1 MKQPSLCT
9 TIALLVLTTLFFWS
23 GSAYADTLI
32 LHPSGA
38 ASGDQT
44 DQYVGGTAGTALDT
58 NDGNTSYGD
67 LSSEDTARLA
77 LDDSANSGTI
87 TSVRI
92 RGVLRSDGGFGGFGG
107 SDGEFRI
114 GLRTNGADFWS
125 STLDAGDSYQSY
137 SGNLYTTNPSTGT
150 AWTWADINALNALV
164 DNTDRST
171 DLRTTELFAEIIYQP
186 PVTLSITKS
195 GTGTGTVTSSPAG
208 IDCGATCSALF
219 NINTSVTLTAAPAAN
234 STFTGWSG
242 CNSTS
247 GTSCTVTMNAAKTVT
262 ASFTLQTFPLTVT
275 KSGTGTGTVTSSP
288 AGINCGAACSAIYSS
303 GTVVTLSP
311 LPSADSD
318 FTGWSGCDNVSG
330 TSCTVTINTAKTVT
344 ATFTLKVFALSV
356 AKTGNGGGTVTSS
369 PAGINCGADCSELYN
384 INTPVTLTAA
394 PDANSTFTSWSGCDS
409 TNGTACTVTLT
420 AAKNVTATFTL
431 RTFSLT
437 VAKNGTGTGTLT
449 SNPAGINCGS
459 DCSETYNINTSVTL
473 TATAA
478 ADANFTGWSGACTG
492 TGSCI
497 VTMDA
502 AKSVTAT
509 FTLKTFVL
517 SITKA
522 GTGTGSVTSS
532 PAGITCGATCSAS
545 FNSGTLVTLT
555 AASSADSNFTGW
567 SGACTGTGNC
577 TVTMDAARSATAT
590 FTLKTFTLSVATAG
604 NGTVTS
610 DVGGINC
617 GANGTVCSASFTIGT
632 AVKLTATP
640 AGGATFS
647 GWSGCD
653 SATGNTC
660 DLSMNTDR
668 SVAAS
673 FGIQTFALTVNKLG
687 NGTGTLTSS
696 PAGIACGGTCSAFFN
711 AGTIVTLTAV
721 SAADSDFTGWSGAC
735 TGTGNCVVTMD
746 AAKSVTATFTLKAFT
761 LTVAKNG
768 SGTGTVTSSP
778 AGITCGA
785 TCSASFNSGTSVTL
799 TAAPSANSTFA
810 GWSGCD
816 STAATSC
823 TVAMNAAK
831 SVTATFNIQ
840 LFSLTVTKAGTGTG
854 TVASSPVGIDCGAAC
869 SASFNSGASVTL
881 TATPAANAT
890 FTGWSGACTGS
901 GNCVVTIDA
910 AKSVTATFSLQAFS
924 LTVNKTGTGTGTVTS
939 SPAGINCGAT
949 CSVSFNSGATVTL
962 TASPSV
968 DSNFTGWSGCDSATG
983 TSCTV
988 TMNAAKSVT
997 ANFNIQTFALTVN
1010 KAGTG
1015 TGTVTSSPAG
1025 INCGAACASN
1035 FNAGTAVTLTAT
1047 TSADSDFTGWSGAC
1061 SGTGS
1066 CNVTMDTAR
1075 SVTATFTLKNFTL
1088 SIAKTG
1094 TGAGTVTSS
1103 PAGINCGAACSASF
1117 NAGASVTLTATPSA
1131 DSLFAGWSGACSG
1144 TGTCSVTID
1153 AAKSVTAIFNLQTFS
1168 LSVAKAGTGTG
1179 TVSSSPTG
1187 IDCGTTCSFNFTT
1200 GTTVTLAAAPAGNS
1214 VFAGWSGGCSG
1225 TGSCVVTIDA
1235 AKSVTATFN
1244 LQTFSL
1250 SVAKTGNG
1258 TGTVTSSPAGINCG
1272 ATCSFPFNS
1281 GTVVTLTAA
1290 PAANSTFTGWSG
1302 VCSGVGNCIVTI
1314 DAAKSVSA
1322 NFTLQTFN
1330 LSVTKTG
1337 TGTGTV
1343 TSSPAGIDC
1352 GATCSASFGSGAS
1365 VTLTAAPSAGAI
1377 FAGWSGACSGTG
1389 TCLVTMDAAKSVT
1402 ATFNVQTFSLAVT
1415 KAGTGSGTVTSS
1427 PAGINCGA
1435 TCSFTFATGTTVTLT
1450 AAPSADSV
1458 FIGWS
1463 GACSGTGNC
1472 VVTMDAAKSVT
1483 ANFNRQTFGLT
1494 LTKSGTG
1501 TGTVVSSPAGIN
1513 CGADCSET
1521 YTINT
1526 LVSLTATQGDDSD
1539 FSGWSGACSGTGPC
1553 SVTMDA
1559 AKSVTANF
1567 TLKTFTLTVTK
1578 SGSGSGTVA
1587 SSPVG
1592 INCGTDC
1599 SEIYDFN
1606 TLVFLTATPGSD
1618 SLFTGWSGACSGGAA
1633 TCSVTLDAAKTVT
1646 ANFIRRF
1653 PLAVSK
1659 AGTGAGTVTSSPAG
1673 INCGADCSEMY
1684 TMNSSVTLTA
1694 APDVNSD
1701 FSGWSGGGCAGTAA
1715 TCIVAMD
1722 AAKTVTAT
1730 FTLKSLGLSVTITG
1744 TGRGTV
1750 TSNPAGIN
1758 CPTDCSEPY
1767 TINTTVTL
1775 TAAPEADSNF
1785 TGWSGG
1791 GCAGTAP
1798 CNATVDAAKSITAT
1812 FTLKTFALTANKTGT
1827 GTGTVA
1833 SSPAGINC
1841 GADCNASYNAGS
1853 QVTLT
1858 ASPNTDSLFT
1868 GWSGACSGTAACV
1881 VTIDAAKTAT
1891 AAFTLK
1897 PVLTVTKTGSGTV
1910 TSDPAG
1916 ISCGTDCSQS
1926 FGNFTTQV
1934 TLTAAPD
1941 ANFDFTGWSGC
1952 NSTNGT
1958 SCSVT
1963 MSQSKSVTA
1972 TFTLKT
1978 FGLNVTKT
1986 GTGTGTVT
1994 SNPAGI
2000 NCGTDCNQSYDS
2012 GTQVT
2017 LTAAPAANSTFTGW
2031 SGACSGAGNCIVTI
2045 DAAKNV
2051 AATFALRTF
2060 TLSVTTS
2067 GNGTVASNP
2076 AGISCGAGGA
2086 CSATFNTGVQV
2097 TLTATPDTHAT
2108 FTGWGGNA
2116 CSGSQATC
2124 TVTMDAAK
2132 SVSANFGLRTF
2143 DLTVTKTGSGSG
2155 TVSSSPAG
2163 ITCGATCSFSFN
2175 SGATVTLTASP
2186 SADANFTGWSGAC
2199 GGTGS
2204 CVVTMD
2210 AAKSVTASF
2219 TLKTFALSVVKEG
2232 TGTGTV
2238 TSDPSGINCGATCSF
2253 SFNIGST
2260 VTLTV
2265 APTGNSTFTGWS
2277 GACTG
2282 TGNCVVTT
2290 DAARSVTATFTA
2302 PVTFTL
2308 TVNRTGNGLVTSN
2321 PGGISCG
2328 SGCTSVPLN
2337 PDTRITLTVVPA
2349 AGAPFQNWGGACS
2362 GTQTTCTLTL
2372 DGNKTVS
2379 ANFANGFTLSANSA
2393 SAAIQK
2399 GTSGSVSYNIAS
2411 TQGFTSPVAL
2421 TLTGAPTGVTGTFS
2435 PNPAAP
2441 PGNGSIKPT
2450 LTLNID
2456 GTVECR
2462 DYNLTVTGAGGFLT
2476 QSVGLTLTVTC
2487 NGLKGEYFNTPDLT
2501 GPMLT
2506 QTDPKIDFTG
2516 WGSGP
2521 PIQGIDPETFSIRW
2535 TGQIQ
2540 IDRAESYLF
2549 NIITND
2555 GVRLWIDG
2563 ALVIDHWEQTDHLV
2577 SLEKGVAFNASGLHD
2592 IKLEYSE
2599 NTGQA
2604 LLQLNWSSNSI
2615 GWQVIPESHLTTP
2628 KSSGAPPTLKWTGEP
2643 NYQTDGLDPETGTVN
2658 GTSFKFRVTY
2668 TDPDNNPPLPGYPRV
2683 HLLQGGKEIAG
2694 SPFEMLFERG
2704 TPAAG
2709 AVHNYSRLLQAGFDY
2724 TYYFDAVDA
2733 TGLQAIASPAA
2744 PTPAVPLTGPQVGAS
2759 ETVTLS
2765 SPRGAIVMTTSAG
2778 AFERIDIGDLANLTV
2793 PPADTTFP
2801 YGVLSFKL
2809 QGLAP
2814 GEEAV
2819 VGATFPEPISGEG
2832 QPQWLWYDSQNNQFV
2847 AVEATGSL
2855 LSGGNTIRM
2864 TLKDGGMGDGDHA
2877 ANGVI
2882 ENIAGPAFKA
2892 GAAPAPP
2899 PGGGGGGGGG
2909 GCFIATAA
2917 YGSYLDPHVKV
2928 LRDFRDRY
2936 LLTNL
2941 PGRLFVEAY
2950 YRASPPIADVI
2961 RKHDSLRTVV
2971 RWTLTPLVLLIAYPW
2986 GGVALLALALTA
2998 RRLRKNRP

>member
-1 MKQPSLCT
+1 MKQPSFCT
-9 TIALLVLTTLFFWS
+9 TIALLILATLFFWS

-32 LHPSGA
+32 LHPSGS

-44 DQYVGGTAGTALDT
+44 DQYVGGTAVTALDT
-58 NDGNTSYGD
+58 NDGSTSYGD

-77 LDDSANSGTI
+77 LDDSANLGTI

-92 RGVLRSDGGFGGFGG
+92 RGVLRSDSGW

-125 STLDAGDSYQSY
+125 STLDAGDSYQLY
-137 SGNLYTTNPSTGT
+137 SGNLYSTNPNTGT
-150 AWTWADINALNALV
+150 AWTWAEINALNALV

-171 DLRTTELFAEIIYQP
+171 DLRITELFAEIIYQP

-208 IDCGATCSALF
+208 IDCGATCSATF

-247 GTSCTVTMNAAKTVT
+247 GTSCTVTMSAAKTVT

-275 KSGTGTGTVTSSP
+275 KSGTGTGIVTSSP

-330 TSCTVTINTAKTVT
+330 TSCTMTINTAKTVT

-369 PAGINCGADCSELYN
+369 PAGINCGATCSASFN
-384 INTPVTLTAA
+384 FGTPVTLTAA
-394 PDANSTFTSWSGCDS
+394 PSAN
-409 TNGTACTVTLT
+409 
-420 AAKNVTATFTL
+420 
-431 RTFSLT
+431 
-437 VAKNGTGTGTLT
+437 
-449 SNPAGINCGS
+449 
-459 DCSETYNINTSVTL
+459 
-473 TATAA
+473 
-478 ADANFTGWSGACTG
+478 
-492 TGSCI
+492 
-497 VTMDA
+497 
-502 AKSVTAT
+502 
-509 FTLKTFVL
+509 
-517 SITKA
+517 
-522 GTGTGSVTSS
+522 
-532 PAGITCGATCSAS
+532 
-545 FNSGTLVTLT
+545 
-555 AASSADSNFTGW
+555 SNFTGW

-577 TVTMDAARSATAT
+577 TVTMDAVRSVTAT

-617 GANGTVCSASFTIGT
+617 GANGNVCSASLTIGA

-653 SATGNTC
+653 SAAGNTC
-660 DLSMNTDR
+660 DLAMNTNR

-673 FGIQTFALTVNKLG
+673 FGVQTYSLTVNKLG
-687 NGTGTLTSS
+687 NGTGTITSS
-696 PAGIACGGTCSAFFN
+696 PAGIDCGSSCSAFFN
-711 AGTIVTLTAV
+711 AATTVTLTTTTAE
-721 SAADSDFTGWSGAC
+721 DTDFTGWSGAC
-735 TGTGNCVVTMD
+735 TGTGHCVVTMD
-746 AAKSVTATFTLKAFT
+746 AAKSVTATFTLKSFT

-768 SGTGTVTSSP
+768 SGTGTATSNP
-778 AGITCGA
+778 AGINCGA
-785 TCSASFNSGTSVTL
+785 TCSASFNNGTSVTL
-799 TAAPSANSTFA
+799 TAAPAANSIFA
-810 GWSGCD
+810 GWSGCN
-816 STAATSC
+816 SAAGASC
-823 TVAMNAAK
+823 TVTMSAAK

-840 LFSLTVTKAGTGTG
+840 
-854 TVASSPVGIDCGAAC
+854 
-869 SASFNSGASVTL
+869 
-881 TATPAANAT
+881 
-890 FTGWSGACTGS
+890 
-901 GNCVVTIDA
+901 
-910 AKSVTATFSLQAFS
+910 
-924 LTVNKTGTGTGTVTS
+924 
-939 SPAGINCGAT
+939 
-949 CSVSFNSGATVTL
+949 
-962 TASPSV
+962 
-968 DSNFTGWSGCDSATG
+968 
-983 TSCTV
+983 
-988 TMNAAKSVT
+988 
-997 ANFNIQTFALTVN
+997 TFALTVN
-1010 KAGTG
+1010 KGGTG

-1035 FNAGTAVTLTAT
+1035 FNAGTAGTLTAT

-1103 PAGINCGAACSASF
+1103 PAGINCGATCSASF

-1131 DSLFAGWSGACSG
+1131 NSLFAGWSGACSG

-1200 GTTVTLAAAPAGNS
+1200 GTTVTLAAAAAGNS

-1322 NFTLQTFN
+1322 NFTLQNFN

-1427 PAGINCGA
+1427 PAGINCGT
-1435 TCSFTFATGTTVTLT
+1435 TCSFTFTTGTTVTLT
-1450 AAPSADSV
+1450 APPSADSV

-1526 LVSLTATQGDDSD
+1526 PVSLTATPGDDSD
-1539 FSGWSGACSGTGPC
+1539 FTGWSGACSGTGPC

-1592 INCGTDC
+1592 ISCGTDC

-1633 TCSVTLDAAKTVT
+1633 TCSVLLDAAKTVT

-1659 AGTGAGTVTSSPAG
+1659 AGTGVGTVTSSPAG

-1701 FSGWSGGGCAGTAA
+1701 FTGWSGGGCAGTAA
-1715 TCIVAMD
+1715 TCTVAMD
-1722 AAKTVTAT
+1722 AAKTVIAT

-1812 FTLKTFALTANKTGT
+1812 FTLKTFALAANKTGT

-1881 VTIDAAKTAT
+1881 VTIDAAKTAI

-1994 SNPAGI
+1994 SNPVGI

-2017 LTAAPAANSTFTGW
+2017 LTAAPATNSTFTGW
-2031 SGACSGAGNCIVTI
+2031 SGACSGTGNCIVTI

-2067 GNGTVASNP
+2067 GNGTVTSNP

-2086 CSATFNTGVQV
+2086 CSATFNIGAQV

-2116 CSGSQATC
+2116 CSGGQATC
-2124 TVTMDAAK
+2124 TVTMDAAQ

-2204 CVVTMD
+2204 CFVTMD
-2210 AAKSVTASF
+2210 AAKSVNANF

-2260 VTLTV
+2260 VTLTA

-2302 PVTFTL
+2302 PLTFTL
-2308 TVNRTGNGLVTSN
+2308 TVSRTGNGLVTST
-2321 PGGISCG
+2321 PGGIDCG
-2328 SGCTSVPLN
+2328 TTCTSVPLN

-2372 DGNKTVS
+2372 DGDKTVS

-2393 SAAIQK
+2393 SVAIQK

-2421 TLTGAPTGVTGTFS
+2421 TLTGAPAGVTGTFS

-2456 GTVECR
+2456 GTVECH

-2521 PIQGIDPETFSIRW
+2521 PIQGIDPETFSVRW

-2709 AVHNYSRLLQAGFDY
+2709 AVYNYSRLLQAGFDY

-2733 TGLQAIASPAA
+2733 TGVQAIASPAA

-2819 VGATFPEPISGEG
+2819 VSATFPEPISGEG

-2971 RWTLTPLVLLIAYPW
+2971 RWTLTPLVLLVAYPW

>member
-9 TIALLVLTTLFFWS
+9 TIALLVLATLFFWN

-44 DQYVGGTAGTALDT
+44 DQYVGGTAVTALDT
-58 NDGNTSYGD
+58 NDGSTSYGD

-77 LDDSANSGTI
+77 LDDSASLGTI

-92 RGVLRSDGGFGGFGG
+92 RGVLRSDGGFRG
-107 SDGEFRI
+107 DGEFRI

-125 STLDAGDSYQSY
+125 STLDAGDSYQLY
-137 SGNLYTTNPSTGT
+137 SGVLHSTNPTTGT
-150 AWTWADINALNALV
+150 AWTWAEINALNALV

-171 DLRTTELFAEIIYQP
+171 DLRITELFAEIIYQA
-186 PVTLSITKS
+186 PVTLSVTKS
-195 GTGTGTVTSSPAG
+195 GAGTGTVTSSPAG
-208 IDCGATCSALF
+208 IDCGAACSAAF

-311 LPSADSD
+311 LPSADSN

-330 TSCTVTINTAKTVT
+330 TSCTVTINAAKTVT

-369 PAGINCGADCSELYN
+369 PAGINCGATCSVSFSFG
-384 INTPVTLTAA
+384 TPVTLTAA
-394 PDANSTFTSWSGCDS
+394 PSAN
-409 TNGTACTVTLT
+409 
-420 AAKNVTATFTL
+420 
-431 RTFSLT
+431 
-437 VAKNGTGTGTLT
+437 
-449 SNPAGINCGS
+449 
-459 DCSETYNINTSVTL
+459 
-473 TATAA
+473 
-478 ADANFTGWSGACTG
+478 
-492 TGSCI
+492 
-497 VTMDA
+497 
-502 AKSVTAT
+502 
-509 FTLKTFVL
+509 
-517 SITKA
+517 
-522 GTGTGSVTSS
+522 
-532 PAGITCGATCSAS
+532 
-545 FNSGTLVTLT
+545 
-555 AASSADSNFTGW
+555 SNFTGW

-577 TVTMDAARSATAT
+577 TVTMDAARSVTAT

-617 GANGTVCSASFTIGT
+617 GANGNVCSASLTIGA

-653 SATGNTC
+653 SAAGNTC
-660 DLSMNTDR
+660 DLAMNTDR

-673 FGIQTFALTVNKLG
+673 FGVQTYSLTVNKLG
-687 NGTGTLTSS
+687 NGTGTITSS
-696 PAGIACGGTCSAFFN
+696 PAGIDCGSSCSAFFN
-711 AGTIVTLTAV
+711 AATTVILTTAP
-721 SAADSDFTGWSGAC
+721 AEDTDFTGWSGAC
-735 TGTGNCVVTMD
+735 TGTGNCTVTMD
-746 AAKSVTATFTLKAFT
+746 AAKSVTATFTLKSFT

-768 SGTGTVTSSP
+768 SGTGTVTS
-778 AGITCGA
+778 
-785 TCSASFNSGTSVTL
+785 N
-799 TAAPSANSTFA
+799 
-810 GWSGCD
+810 
-816 STAATSC
+816 
-823 TVAMNAAK
+823 
-831 SVTATFNIQ
+831 
-840 LFSLTVTKAGTGTG
+840 
-854 TVASSPVGIDCGAAC
+854 
-869 SASFNSGASVTL
+869 
-881 TATPAANAT
+881 
-890 FTGWSGACTGS
+890 
-901 GNCVVTIDA
+901 
-910 AKSVTATFSLQAFS
+910 
-924 LTVNKTGTGTGTVTS
+924 
-939 SPAGINCGAT
+939 PAGINCGAT
-949 CSVSFNSGATVTL
+949 CSASFNNGTSVTL
-962 TASPSV
+962 TAAPAVNSI
-968 DSNFTGWSGCDSATG
+968 FAGWSGCDSAAG

-988 TMNAAKSVT
+988 TMSAAKSVT
-997 ANFNIQTFALTVN
+997 ATFNIQTFALTVN

-1117 NAGASVTLTATPSA
+1117 NAGASVILTATPSA
-1131 DSLFAGWSGACSG
+1131 NSLFAGWSGACSG

-1179 TVSSSPTG
+1179 TVTSSPTG
-1187 IDCGTTCSFNFTT
+1187 INCGTTCSFNFTT
-1200 GTTVTLAAAPAGNS
+1200 GTTVTLTAAPAGNS

-1337 TGTGTV
+1337 TSTGTV

-1352 GATCSASFGSGAS
+1352 GAICSASFGSGAS

-1402 ATFNVQTFSLAVT
+1402 ATFNVQAFSLAVT

-1435 TCSFTFATGTTVTLT
+1435 TCSFTFTTGTTVTLT
-1450 AAPSADSV
+1450 APPSADSV

-1472 VVTMDAAKSVT
+1472 VVTMDATKSVT

-1501 TGTVVSSPAGIN
+1501 TGTVVSSPVGIN

-1526 LVSLTATQGDDSD
+1526 PVSLTATPGDDSD
-1539 FSGWSGACSGTGPC
+1539 FTGWSGACSGTGPC

-1559 AKSVTANF
+1559 AKSATANF

-1592 INCGTDC
+1592 ISCGTDC

-1633 TCSVTLDAAKTVT
+1633 TCSVLLDAAKTVT

-1701 FSGWSGGGCAGTAA
+1701 FTGWSGGGCTGTAA
-1715 TCIVAMD
+1715 TCTVAMD
-1722 AAKTVTAT
+1722 TAKTVTAT
-1730 FTLKSLGLSVTITG
+1730 FTLKSLGLSVTMTG

-1775 TAAPEADSNF
+1775 TAAPETDSTF

-1952 NSTNGT
+1952 NSNNGT

-1978 FGLNVTKT
+1978 FGLNVAKT

-2000 NCGTDCNQSYDS
+2000 NCGTVCNQSYDS

-2017 LTAAPAANSTFTGW
+2017 LTAAPATNSTFTGW

-2051 AATFALRTF
+2051 TATFALRTF

-2086 CSATFNTGVQV
+2086 CSATFNIGVQV
-2097 TLTATPDTHAT
+2097 TLTATPDTQAT

-2132 SVSANFGLRTF
+2132 SVSANFGVRTF

-2175 SGATVTLTASP
+2175 SGATVTLIASP

-2199 GGTGS
+2199 TGTGN

-2210 AAKSVTASF
+2210 AAKSVTAGF

-2238 TSDPSGINCGATCSF
+2238 TSDPSGIDCGATCSF

-2260 VTLTV
+2260 VTLTA

-2277 GACTG
+2277 GACAG

-2302 PVTFTL
+2302 PPTFTL
-2308 TVNRTGNGLVTSN
+2308 TVNRTGNGLVTST
-2321 PGGISCG
+2321 PGGIDCG
-2328 SGCTSVPLN
+2328 TTCTSGPLS
-2337 PDTRITLTVVPA
+2337 PGTRITLTVVPA
-2349 AGAPFQNWGGACS
+2349 AGAPFQNWGGDCS

-2372 DGNKTVS
+2372 DGDKTVS
-2379 ANFANGFTLSANSA
+2379 ANFATGFNLSANSA
-2393 SAAIQK
+2393 SVAIQK

-2411 TQGFTSPVAL
+2411 THGFTSPVTL
-2421 TLTGAPTGVTGTFS
+2421 TLTGAPAGVTGTFS

-2521 PIQGIDPETFSIRW
+2521 PIQGIDPETFSVRW

-2683 HLLQGGKEIAG
+2683 HLLQDGKEIAG
-2694 SPFEMLFERG
+2694 SPFEMLFEKG

-2709 AVHNYSRLLQAGFDY
+2709 AVYHYNRLLQAGFGY

-2819 VGATFPEPISGEG
+2819 VSATFPEPISGEG

-2928 LRDFRDRY
+2928 LRDFRDHY

-2998 RRLRKNRP
+2998 RRLRKNRR

>member
-1 MKQPSLCT
+1 MKQPFLCT
-9 TIALLVLTTLFFWS
+9 TIALLVLATLFFWS

-32 LHPSGA
+32 LHPSGG

-44 DQYVGGTAGTALDT
+44 DQYVGGTAVTALDT
-58 NDGNTSYGD
+58 NDGSTSYGD

-92 RGVLRSDGGFGGFGG
+92 RGVLRSDGGFRG
-107 SDGEFRI
+107 DGEFRI

-125 STLDAGDSYQSY
+125 STLDAGDSYQLY
-137 SGNLYTTNPSTGT
+137 SGVLHSTNPSTGT
-150 AWTWADINALNALV
+150 AWTWAEINALNALV

-171 DLRTTELFAEIIYQP
+171 DLRITELFAEIIYQP
-186 PVTLSITKS
+186 PVALSVTKS

-208 IDCGATCSALF
+208 IDCGATCSAPF
-219 NINTSVTLTAAPAAN
+219 NINASVTLTAAPAAN

-242 CNSTS
+242 CNSAS
-247 GTSCTVTMNAAKTVT
+247 GTSCTVTMNTAKTVT

-275 KSGTGTGTVTSSP
+275 KSGTGSGTVTSSP

-303 GTVVTLSP
+303 GTAVTLSP
-311 LPSADSD
+311 LPSGDSD

-330 TSCTVTINTAKTVT
+330 TSCTVTINAAKTVT
-344 ATFTLKVFALSV
+344 ATFTLKVFTLSV
-356 AKTGNGGGTVTSS
+356 AKSGNGGGAVTSS
-369 PAGINCGADCSELYN
+369 PAGINCGATCSASFSFG
-384 INTPVTLTAA
+384 TPVTLTAA
-394 PDANSTFTSWSGCDS
+394 PSAN
-409 TNGTACTVTLT
+409 
-420 AAKNVTATFTL
+420 
-431 RTFSLT
+431 
-437 VAKNGTGTGTLT
+437 
-449 SNPAGINCGS
+449 
-459 DCSETYNINTSVTL
+459 
-473 TATAA
+473 
-478 ADANFTGWSGACTG
+478 
-492 TGSCI
+492 
-497 VTMDA
+497 
-502 AKSVTAT
+502 
-509 FTLKTFVL
+509 
-517 SITKA
+517 
-522 GTGTGSVTSS
+522 
-532 PAGITCGATCSAS
+532 
-545 FNSGTLVTLT
+545 
-555 AASSADSNFTGW
+555 SNFTGW

-577 TVTMDAARSATAT
+577 TVTMDAARSVAAT

-610 DVGGINC
+610 DVSGINC
-617 GANGTVCSASFTIGT
+617 GANGNVCSASFTIGA
-632 AVKLTATP
+632 AVQLTATP

-653 SATGNTC
+653 SAAGNTC
-660 DLSMNTDR
+660 DLAMNTDR

-673 FGIQTFALTVNKLG
+673 FGVQTYSLTVNKLG
-687 NGTGTLTSS
+687 NGTGTITSS
-696 PAGIACGGTCSAFFN
+696 PAGIDCGSSCSAFFN
-711 AGTIVTLTAV
+711 AATTVTLTTAP
-721 SAADSDFTGWSGAC
+721 AEDTDFTGWSGAC
-735 TGTGNCVVTMD
+735 TGTGPCVVTMD
-746 AAKSVTATFTLKAFT
+746 AAKSVTATFTLKSFT

-768 SGTGTVTSSP
+768 SGTGTVTSNP
-778 AGITCGA
+778 AGINCGA
-785 TCSASFNSGTSVTL
+785 TCSASFNNGTSITL
-799 TAAPSANSTFA
+799 TAAPSANSIFA

-816 STAATSC
+816 SAAGTSC
-823 TVAMNAAK
+823 TVTMSAAK

-840 LFSLTVTKAGTGTG
+840 
-854 TVASSPVGIDCGAAC
+854 
-869 SASFNSGASVTL
+869 
-881 TATPAANAT
+881 T
-890 FTGWSGACTGS
+890 FA
-901 GNCVVTIDA
+901 
-910 AKSVTATFSLQAFS
+910 
-924 LTVNKTGTGTGTVTS
+924 LTVNKGGTGTGTVTS
-939 SPAGINCGAT
+939 SPAGIDCG
-949 CSVSFNSGATVTL
+949 G
-962 TASPSV
+962 
-968 DSNFTGWSGCDSATG
+968 
-983 TSCTV
+983 
-988 TMNAAKSVT
+988 
-997 ANFNIQTFALTVN
+997 
-1010 KAGTG
+1010 
-1015 TGTVTSSPAG
+1015 
-1025 INCGAACASN
+1025 ACASN

-1131 DSLFAGWSGACSG
+1131 NSLFAGWSGACSG
-1144 TGTCSVTID
+1144 TGACSVTID
-1153 AAKSVTAIFNLQTFS
+1153 AATSVTAIFNLQTFS

-1179 TVSSSPTG
+1179 AVTSSPAG
-1187 IDCGTTCSFNFTT
+1187 INCGTTCSFNFTT

-1235 AKSVTATFN
+1235 AKSV
-1244 LQTFSL
+1244 
-1250 SVAKTGNG
+1250 
-1258 TGTVTSSPAGINCG
+1258 
-1272 ATCSFPFNS
+1272 
-1281 GTVVTLTAA
+1281 
-1290 PAANSTFTGWSG
+1290 
-1302 VCSGVGNCIVTI
+1302 
-1314 DAAKSVSA
+1314 SA
-1322 NFTLQTFN
+1322 HFTLQTLN

-1389 TCLVTMDAAKSVT
+1389 TGTCLVTMDAAKSVA

-1427 PAGINCGA
+1427 PAGIDCGA
-1435 TCSFTFATGTTVTLT
+1435 TCSFTFTTGTTVTLT
-1450 AAPSADSV
+1450 APPSADSV

-1494 LTKSGTG
+1494 LAKSGTG

-1526 LVSLTATQGDDSD
+1526 LVSLTATPGDDSD
-1539 FSGWSGACSGTGPC
+1539 FTGWSGACSGAGPC

-1567 TLKTFTLTVTK
+1567 TLKTFTFTVTK
-1578 SGSGSGTVA
+1578 SGSGTGTVA
-1587 SSPVG
+1587 SSPAG
-1592 INCGTDC
+1592 ISCGTDC
-1599 SEIYDFN
+1599 SETYTFN
-1606 TLVFLTATPGSD
+1606 TLVFITATADSD
-1618 SLFTGWSGACSGGAA
+1618 SAFSGWSGACSGGAA
-1633 TCSVTLDAAKTVT
+1633 TCSVTLDAAKSVT
-1646 ANFIRRF
+1646 ANFTRRF
-1653 PLAVSK
+1653 PLGVSK
-1659 AGTGAGTVTSSPAG
+1659 AGSGAGTVTSSPAG
-1673 INCGADCSEMY
+1673 IDCGTDCSETY
-1684 TMNSSVTLTA
+1684 NLNTSVTLTA
-1694 APDVNSD
+1694 APDVNSN
-1701 FSGWSGGGCAGTAA
+1701 FTGWSGGGCAGTG
-1715 TCIVAMD
+1715 TCTVAMD

-1730 FTLKSLGLSVTITG
+1730 FTLKSLGLSVTLAG
-1744 TGRGTV
+1744 NGSGTV
-1750 TSNPAGIN
+1750 TSSPAGIN

-1767 TINTTVTL
+1767 TINTQVTL
-1775 TAAPEADSNF
+1775 TAAPTPNSDF

-1791 GCAGTAP
+1791 GCTGTAP
-1798 CNATVDAAKSITAT
+1798 CNVTVDAAKSVTAT
-1812 FTLKTFALTANKTGT
+1812 FTLKTFALTVNKTGT
-1827 GTGTVA
+1827 GTGAVT
-1833 SSPAGINC
+1833 SSPAGIDC
-1841 GADCNASYNAGS
+1841 GTDCNASYNAGT

-1858 ASPNTDSLFT
+1858 VSPNTDSLFT
-1868 GWSGACSGTAACV
+1868 GWSGACSGTVACV
-1881 VTIDAAKTAT
+1881 VTIDAAKTVT

-1978 FGLNVTKT
+1978 FRLNVTKT

-1994 SNPAGI
+1994 SSPTGI

-2017 LTAAPAANSTFTGW
+2017 LTAAPATNSTFTGW
-2031 SGACSGAGNCIVTI
+2031 SGACSGTGNCIVTI
-2045 DAAKNV
+2045 DDAKNV

-2086 CSATFNTGVQV
+2086 CSATFNIGVQV

-2116 CSGSQATC
+2116 CSDSQATC
-2124 TVTMDAAK
+2124 A
-2132 SVSANFGLRTF
+2132 
-2143 DLTVTKTGSGSG
+2143 
-2155 TVSSSPAG
+2155 
-2163 ITCGATCSFSFN
+2163 
-2175 SGATVTLTASP
+2175 
-2186 SADANFTGWSGAC
+2186 
-2199 GGTGS
+2199 
-2204 CVVTMD
+2204 VTMD
-2210 AAKSVTASF
+2210 AAKSVTAGF
-2219 TLKTFALSVVKEG
+2219 TLKTFALSVVKAG

-2238 TSDPSGINCGATCSF
+2238 TSDPSGIDCGATCSF

-2260 VTLTV
+2260 VTLTA

-2277 GACTG
+2277 GACAG

-2302 PVTFTL
+2302 PPTFTL
-2308 TVNRTGNGLVTSN
+2308 TVSRTGNGLVTST
-2321 PGGISCG
+2321 PGGIDCG
-2328 SGCTSVPLN
+2328 TTCTSGPLS
-2337 PDTRITLTVVPA
+2337 PGTRITLTVVPA

-2372 DGNKTVS
+2372 DSNKTVS
-2379 ANFANGFTLSANSA
+2379 ATFANGFTLSANSA
-2393 SAAIQK
+2393 SVAIQK

-2411 TQGFTSPVAL
+2411 MQGFTSPVTL
-2421 TLTGAPTGVTGTFS
+2421 TLTGAPAGVTGTFS

-2694 SPFEMLFERG
+2694 SPFEMLFEKG

-2709 AVHNYSRLLQAGFDY
+2709 AVYNYSRLLQAGFDY

-2744 PTPAVPLTGPQVGAS
+2744 PTPAVPLTGPQVGVS
-2759 ETVTLS
+2759 GTVTLS

-2819 VGATFPEPISGEG
+2819 VSTTFPEPISGEG

-2847 AVEATGSL
+2847 TVEATGSL

-2892 GAAPAPP
+2892 GAAPPP
-2899 PGGGGGGGGG
+2899 PLGGGG

-2917 YGSYLDPHVKV
+2917 YGSYLDPHVKI
-2928 LRDFRDRY
+2928 LRDFRDRS

-2986 GGVALLALALTA
+2986 GGVALLALILTA